1 MANSASA
8 KKRARQNDRNR
19 DRNRARKSVLK
30 GETRKFLE
38 AVQHGE
44 LQVAKDALVSVQ
56 KRIDQTAAKGTLHK
70 NTASRQ
76 KSRLAKRLNAAV
88 KAGK

>member
-8 KKRARQNDRNR
+8 KKRIKQNERNR
-19 DRNRARKSVLK
+19 VRNRARKSVLK
-30 GETRKFLE
+30 GETRKLLD

-44 LQVAKDALVSVQ
+44 IQVAKDALATVQ
-56 KRIDQTAAKGTLHK
+56 KRIDQIAAKGTMHK

-76 KSRLAKRLNAAV
+76 KSRLAKRVNAAE